1 MSLMGKGLRH
11 RDMILVE
18 GCIYL
23 RSGYP
28 GKETL
33 RPGEGNL
40 LES

>member
-11 RDMILVE
+11 RDTILME

-23 RSGYP
+23 HSGYP

-33 RPGEGNL
+33 RRGAGNL